1 MPSSSRSRSV
11 LMPRRMRV
19 QLAIQMACT
28 PARYAAREPSLED
41 LRAMYCA
48 FVALWFRYQ
57 QTHSPACT
65 LAMPHSHS

>member
-1 MPSSSRSRSV
+1 M
-11 LMPRRMRV
+11 

-41 LRAMYCA
+41 LRAIMMYA

-65 LAMPHSHS
+65 LAMSHSHS